1 MGGGRKRKSLPSK
14 FYRFTE
20 HFYVRSDGCLSPT
33 LLNRAFGMTW
43 SVGGWLLM
51 RFLGKLDPAKIGE
64 LYKRVADEINTTFAI
79 ESTQELSFEEAM
91 TPEVIEKY
99 NAKTTGGK
107 YILNPNKG

>member
-1 MGGGRKRKSLPSK
+1 MALWITSRCPFYQEKGYGGLD
-14 FYRFTE
+14 F
-20 HFYVRSDGCLSPT
+20 SPT

-51 RFLGKLDPAKIGE
+51 RFLGKLKPARVGE

-79 ESTQELSFEEAM
+79 IA
-91 TPEVIEKY
+91 KY
-99 NAKTTGGK
+99 NAKTTDVK

>member
-1 MGGGRKRKSLPSK
+1 MSLVSIRMALWIISRCPFYQGKGYGGLD
-14 FYRFTE
+14 F
-20 HFYVRSDGCLSPT
+20 SPM

-43 SVGGWLLM
+43 SIGGWLLM
-51 RFLGKLDPAKIGE
+51 RFLGKLAPVRIGE

-79 ESTQELSFEEAM
+79 ESTVELSFEEAM

-107 YILNPNKG
+107 YILNPNKI